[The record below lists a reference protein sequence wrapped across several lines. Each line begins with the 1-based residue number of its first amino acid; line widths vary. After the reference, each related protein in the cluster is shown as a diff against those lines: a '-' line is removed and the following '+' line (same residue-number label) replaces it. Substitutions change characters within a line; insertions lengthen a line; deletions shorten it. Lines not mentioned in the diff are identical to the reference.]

1 MYQMNG
7 EMHSLR
13 SSLIF
18 ARFRLPFEECLTS
31 FRFCSPADSGFF
43 LFFFVGM
50 AFLLLCFTCPFS
62 SLFNDMLLPI
72 HKRDANKQTN
82 KQKQKHF
89 SEVDQVNTWTK
100 NEWKSTQKKTLKD
113 LQKKNKLFENR

>member
-31 FRFCSPADSGFF
+31 FRFCSPADCGVFF
-43 LFFFVGM
+43 LVFFVGM

-62 SLFNDMLLPI
+62 SLFNDTLLPI

-82 KQKQKHF
+82 KKRNISLKLIRSTPGQKMSGK
-89 SEVDQVNTWTK
+89 V
-100 NEWKSTQKKTLKD
+100 LKER
-113 LQKKNKLFENR
+113 L